1 MPCDMAQC
9 RLAAHNR
16 WESGNHYRT
25 FFQRLFSQHPRRSFA
40 ANSKLQR
47 ISIVDTLKNSS
58 SFVLLGQP
66 KIHVSLDFV
75 IVVDRQNFVA
85 FEVNFEGLD
94 DLASNVGHDAS
105 CFIFFTL
112 KVQRKANEETP
123 WRYHVV
129 FTKIW
134 KSNLKILPGL
144 DRTFIIFR
152 TLIMSQND
160 MLAMGFFCSCLLYT
174 SPSPRDS

>member
-1 MPCDMAQC
+1 MAQC

-85 FEVNFEGLD
+85 FEVNFEGL
-94 DLASNVGHDAS
+94 ASNVGHDAS

-144 DRTFIIFR
+144 DRTR
-152 TLIMSQND
+152 IMSQND
-160 MLAMGFFCSCLLYT
+160 MLAMGSFHCHLLIC
-174 SPSPRDS
+174 